1 MAAAR
6 SFRFL
11 RPVAV
16 RFRLSY
22 LVSLFFKFK
31 FKFEIRMGCVMLS
44 YIEFIFICYMKALR
58 GIKSSVWSC
67 SCAVRSGQRPAITA
81 AVFRYI
87 LVKIKH
93 KNESF
98 RSKGRPNN
106 AILKMMLSGRD
117 PLTAVHLPKRQER
130 SECNRQR

>member
-67 SCAVRSGQRPAITA
+67 SCAVRSGQRPAA
-81 AVFRYI
+81 R
-87 LVKIKH
+87 
-93 KNESF
+93 SF
-98 RSKGRPNN
+98 RV
-106 AILKMMLSGRD
+106 
-117 PLTAVHLPKRQER
+117 PLQRGALRR
-130 SECNRQR
+130 SEGLLVTYW

>member
-58 GIKSSVWSC
+58 GIKSSVELQL
-67 SCAVRSGQRPAITA
+67 RSAQRPAA
-81 AVFRYI
+81 
-87 LVKIKH
+87 
-93 KNESF
+93 S
-98 RSKGRPNN
+98 SQQ
-106 AILKMMLSGRD
+106 
-117 PLTAVHLPKRQER
+117 LPY
-130 SECNRQR
+130 SVIF